1 MINWPMAI
9 YSWGLWQITTCLL
22 HGHEAKE
29 RQRKTQYPSRIYSQ
43 CPTGLL
49 AGSRYTHICIYIY
62 IFIYTYMY
70 IYVYLYTHICIY
82 MYIYIHIY
90 VYFLPYF
97 SHALSIRVALTPKHH
112 QILNEA
118 FYICGSGM
126 LVIIWTITLFQLL
139 RVFFFLPTIDH
150 FLPLIHIWSVVI
162 HYLSS

>member
-1 MINWPMAI
+1 MSYRP
-9 YSWGLWQITTCLL
+9 
-22 HGHEAKE
+22 
-29 RQRKTQYPSRIYSQ
+29 PSRLQIY
-43 CPTGLL
+43 T
-49 AGSRYTHICIYIY
+49 YMYIYIYIY

-70 IYVYLYTHICIY
+70 IYIYIYIHIYVYICIFIYTYMYIY

-118 FYICGSGM
+118 FSICGSGM
-126 LVIIWTITLFQLL
+126 LVIIWTITLFQFL